1 MAKPVYKRILLKL
14 SGEALQGR
22 QKYGIDFETLQYIA
36 EEIVNIHDEGV
47 DVGVVIGGGNII
59 RGDIAYKK
67 GIERTA
73 GDYMGMLSTAIN
85 AIALQ
90 SFLVKNGKQ
99 VRLLSAIPIKEIAEP
114 FIQRHALRHL
124 DKRRIVIFA
133 CGTGNPYFSTDTAAA
148 LRAIEI
154 KADVILKATKVDG
167 IYSED
172 PITNPSAIKIAHLS
186 FMEVLQKKLKIMDST
201 AISLC
206 MENKMPIVVF
216 DIKEKGNIKKIIYG
230 KKIGSSIG
238 ELSHA

>member
-1 MAKPVYKRILLKL
+1 MATPIYKRILLKL
-14 SGEALQGR
+14 SGEALQGH
-22 QKYGIDFETLQYIA
+22 QKYGIDFEMLQYIA
-36 EEIVNIHDEGV
+36 EEIVDVHNEGV
-47 DVGVVIGGGNII
+47 DIGVVIGGGNII
-59 RGDIAYKK
+59 RGDVAYKR
-67 GIERTA
+67 GIEHAA

-85 AIALQ
+85 GIALQ
-90 SFLVKNGKQ
+90 SFLEKYGKQ

-114 FIQRHALRHL
+114 FIQRHALKHL
-124 DKRRIVIFA
+124 NKRRIVIFA

-172 PITNPSAIKIAHLS
+172 PVINPSAKKMSQLS
-186 FMEVLQKKLKIMDST
+186 FMEVLQKKLKIMDTT

-206 MENKMPIVVF
+206 MENKMPIIVF

-238 ELSHA
+238 S

>member
-1 MAKPVYKRILLKL
+1 MAKPVYNRILLKL

-36 EEIVNIHDEGV
+36 EEIVDIHNEGV

>member
-1 MAKPVYKRILLKL
+1 MVKPVYKRILLKL

-36 EEIVNIHDEGV
+36 EEIVDIHDEGV